1 MSSTVVQVSKQ
12 ELTQIISN
20 VVEEKLVELFG
31 DPDDGLTMKQNLR
44 KRLIRQKRSVEK
56 GDRGTDLSSIRKH
69 LGL

>member
-12 ELTQIISN
+12 QLTKIISK
-20 VVEEKLVELFG
+20 VVEQKLVELFG

-44 KRLIRQKRSVEK
+44 KRLLRQKRTVEK
-56 GDRGTDLSSIRKH
+56 GERGTELTSIRKQ